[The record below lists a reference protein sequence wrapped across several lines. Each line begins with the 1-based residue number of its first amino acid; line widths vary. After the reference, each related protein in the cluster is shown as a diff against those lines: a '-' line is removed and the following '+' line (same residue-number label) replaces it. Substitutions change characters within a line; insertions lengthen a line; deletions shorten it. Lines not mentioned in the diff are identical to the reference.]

1 MVVRCLGNL
10 LITLINWQRLCLR
23 TWLSVYGG
31 PDLLAKI
38 LPVCG
43 LDVEFQLLQCQPII
57 DTIKKQPTGEILAII
72 ADGNRV
78 NQSFFK
84 KMNTVEGKSWLRI
97 DNTILL
103 FDYVHVFKCI
113 RNNWIT
119 EKCGELKV

>member
-1 MVVRCLGNL
+1 MVDQSYCQ
-10 LITLINWQRLCLR
+10 IFYQ
-23 TWLSVYGG
+23 Y
-31 PDLLAKI
+31 
-38 LPVCG
+38 CG

-84 KMNTVEGKSWLRI
+84 KMNTVKGKPWLRT

-103 FDYVHVFKCI
+103 FDYFFFLM
-113 RNNWIT
+113 
-119 EKCGELKV
+119 GFLF